1 MKENNSTAENSRP
14 NQHSRHTHSHT
25 KSRKRRRRSSSSG
38 RPSGHVIFVI
48 VFSIILVVT
57 IVRLFLWNRGRQSD
71 YNPNETTTEFDVEVM
86 DYLQPLDPEMLEG
99 HEDDGVTTV
108 LALGN
113 DLLSDDRSDTG
124 LAALMEKSANATILN
139 AAFPGSSI
147 SMKHQEFDNSYPLD
161 GVSLYWVAAALLNQ
175 NFDLMDVIVPQMNS
189 EAAVQALETLKSVDL
204 SKVDDLVILYDLQDY
219 RDDRTVYDEAN
230 DKNLTTVYG
239 ALTATIKLFQEQC
252 PHIRIYLLSQ
262 PYGTFTD
269 ANGSVCKI
277 VLDIYSLSKNTV
289 WHELSHAID
298 RRLAWDATYRDEAL
312 FTEEGWSALNPDG
325 FTYTGEYGSLGTNIQ
340 PEWYSYF
347 IDDYSMINAAEDR
360 ARIFEYAVENSG
372 TLFRD
377 APGLIAKLQYYSD
390 CIRDCF
396 DTALWPEI
404 TAWEAPL
411 H

>member
-14 NQHSRHTHSHT
+14 NQHSNHTHSHT

-71 YNPNETTTEFDVEVM
+71 YDPNETTTEFDVEVM

-189 EAAVQALETLKSVDL
+189 EAAAQALETLKSVDL

-262 PYGTFTD
+262 P
-269 ANGSVCKI
+269 
-277 VLDIYSLSKNTV
+277 
-289 WHELSHAID
+289 
-298 RRLAWDATYRDEAL
+298 
-312 FTEEGWSALNPDG
+312 
-325 FTYTGEYGSLGTNIQ
+325 
-340 PEWYSYF
+340 
-347 IDDYSMINAAEDR
+347 
-360 ARIFEYAVENSG
+360 
-372 TLFRD
+372 
-377 APGLIAKLQYYSD
+377 
-390 CIRDCF
+390 
-396 DTALWPEI
+396 
-404 TAWEAPL
+404 
-411 H
+411 

>member
-14 NQHSRHTHSHT
+14 NQHSKHTHSHT

-161 GVSLYWVAAALLNQ
+161 GVSLYWLRLLC
-175 NFDLMDVIVPQMNS
+175 S
-189 EAAVQALETLKSVDL
+189 T
-204 SKVDDLVILYDLQDY
+204 
-219 RDDRTVYDEAN
+219 
-230 DKNLTTVYG
+230 
-239 ALTATIKLFQEQC
+239 
-252 PHIRIYLLSQ
+252 RIS
-262 PYGTFTD
+262 T
-269 ANGSVCKI
+269 
-277 VLDIYSLSKNTV
+277 
-289 WHELSHAID
+289 
-298 RRLAWDATYRDEAL
+298 
-312 FTEEGWSALNPDG
+312 
-325 FTYTGEYGSLGTNIQ
+325 
-340 PEWYSYF
+340 
-347 IDDYSMINAAEDR
+347 
-360 ARIFEYAVENSG
+360 
-372 TLFRD
+372 
-377 APGLIAKLQYYSD
+377 
-390 CIRDCF
+390 
-396 DTALWPEI
+396 
-404 TAWEAPL
+404 
-411 H
+411 

>member
-189 EAAVQALETLKSVDL
+189 EAAAQALETLKSVDL

-230 DKNLTTVYG
+230 DKNL
-239 ALTATIKLFQEQC
+239 I
-252 PHIRIYLLSQ
+252 
-262 PYGTFTD
+262 
-269 ANGSVCKI
+269 
-277 VLDIYSLSKNTV
+277 
-289 WHELSHAID
+289 
-298 RRLAWDATYRDEAL
+298 
-312 FTEEGWSALNPDG
+312 
-325 FTYTGEYGSLGTNIQ
+325 
-340 PEWYSYF
+340 
-347 IDDYSMINAAEDR
+347 
-360 ARIFEYAVENSG
+360 
-372 TLFRD
+372 
-377 APGLIAKLQYYSD
+377 
-390 CIRDCF
+390 
-396 DTALWPEI
+396 TAL
-404 TAWEAPL
+404 
-411 H
+411 

>member
-147 SMKHQEFDNSYPLD
+147 SMKHQ
-161 GVSLYWVAAALLNQ
+161 
-175 NFDLMDVIVPQMNS
+175 
-189 EAAVQALETLKSVDL
+189 
-204 SKVDDLVILYDLQDY
+204 
-219 RDDRTVYDEAN
+219 
-230 DKNLTTVYG
+230 
-239 ALTATIKLFQEQC
+239 
-252 PHIRIYLLSQ
+252 
-262 PYGTFTD
+262 
-269 ANGSVCKI
+269 
-277 VLDIYSLSKNTV
+277 
-289 WHELSHAID
+289 
-298 RRLAWDATYRDEAL
+298 
-312 FTEEGWSALNPDG
+312 
-325 FTYTGEYGSLGTNIQ
+325 
-340 PEWYSYF
+340 
-347 IDDYSMINAAEDR
+347 
-360 ARIFEYAVENSG
+360 
-372 TLFRD
+372 
-377 APGLIAKLQYYSD
+377 
-390 CIRDCF
+390 
-396 DTALWPEI
+396 
-404 TAWEAPL
+404 
-411 H
+411 

>member
-1 MKENNSTAENSRP
+1 M
-14 NQHSRHTHSHT
+14 
-25 KSRKRRRRSSSSG
+25 
-38 RPSGHVIFVI
+38 IFVI

-189 EAAVQALETLKSVDL
+189 EAAAQALETLKSVDL

-262 PYGTFTD
+262 PTAPSRMQTAKPSTSIAMISATARWSITSTGKSKPAAKTAYP
-269 ANGSVCKI
+269 
-277 VLDIYSLSKNTV
+277 LST
-289 WHELSHAID
+289 
-298 RRLAWDATYRDEAL
+298 T
-312 FTEEGWSALNPDG
+312 T
-325 FTYTGEYGSLGTNIQ
+325 T
-340 PEWYSYF
+340 
-347 IDDYSMINAAEDR
+347 
-360 ARIFEYAVENSG
+360 ARSQWRI
-372 TLFRD
+372 
-377 APGLIAKLQYYSD
+377 P
-390 CIRDCF
+390 
-396 DTALWPEI
+396 TA
-404 TAWEAPL
+404 
-411 H
+411 